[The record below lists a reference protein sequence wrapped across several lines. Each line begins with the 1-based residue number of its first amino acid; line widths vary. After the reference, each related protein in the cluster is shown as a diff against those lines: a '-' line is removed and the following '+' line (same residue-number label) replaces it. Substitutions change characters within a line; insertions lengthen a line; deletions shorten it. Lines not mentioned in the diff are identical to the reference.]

1 MRKSAKYKE
10 KPPLLSGKSAA
21 GSNPVAEAK
30 KERPGNPCNCK
41 GSRPLFGS
49 IPVDMGERG
58 SGAPGRAAKCYQR
71 RPVRYPVQRGE
82 AGPGWEIFSLVAQR
96 YATLRWEIGGDERE
110 NPGRLTFIYRVGEAP

>member
-1 MRKSAKYKE
+1 ME
-10 KPPLLSGKSAA
+10 KLPFSMDKSAA
-21 GSNPVAEAK
+21 GSNLVAEAK

-110 NPGRLTFIYRVGEAP
+110 NPQGGWPSYLLYIE